1 MGYWNMASLL
11 NFLMFLFEVTRHCL
25 NMEILKKENPHHY
38 LFFLVSA
45 SCDHF
50 SFSALFFSPAASSS
64 QSIITERRGRLTTT
78 GKTPAPCCW
87 LQITASLDTWA
98 ADKRVSHSTT
108 WSVFMILCTKLSS
121 TEGIYHVKL

>member
-50 SFSALFFSPAASSS
+50 SLSALFFLLRLLPRRVSS
-64 QSIITERRGRLTTT
+64 QSEEAGSRPQEKHLPPVAGCRL
-78 GKTPAPCCW
+78 P
-87 LQITASLDTWA
+87 LL
-98 ADKRVSHSTT
+98 
-108 WSVFMILCTKLSS
+108 
-121 TEGIYHVKL
+121 